1 MKSIA
6 FVLARAITYA
16 SLFIG
21 FVLVYVPQRILSRSS
36 PLEEGPQLPRVAGM
50 MLAGAGAALVLWCIL
65 TFVFVGRGTPLPVD
79 APRRLVV
86 RGPYAWVRNPMY
98 LGAFLL
104 LAGAALRFSSFP
116 LLLYAA
122 GFLLAVHAFVV
133 LSEEPILRA
142 RFGDEYDAYR
152 REVRRWLPR
161 MARRSRAF

>member
-21 FVLVYVPQRILSRSS
+21 FVLVYVPRQILSRSP
-36 PLEEGPQLPRVAGM
+36 PLEEGQRVPRIAGM
-50 MLAGAGAALVLWCIL
+50 MLASAGAVLVLWCIL

-104 LAGAALRFSSFP
+104 LSGAALRFSSLP
-116 LLLYAA
+116 LFLYAA

-133 LSEEPILRA
+133 LSEEPILRK
-142 RFGDEYDAYR
+142 RFGAEYDAYR
-152 REVRRWLPR
+152 QEVRRWLPR
-161 MARRSRAF
+161 VPRRSRAS